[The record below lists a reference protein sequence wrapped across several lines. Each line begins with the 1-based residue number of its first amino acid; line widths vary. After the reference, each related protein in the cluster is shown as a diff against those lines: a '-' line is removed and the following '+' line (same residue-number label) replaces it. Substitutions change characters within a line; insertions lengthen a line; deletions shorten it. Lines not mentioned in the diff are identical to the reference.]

1 MTWLT
6 ENWTDIVNAVTAL
19 VAAAAAVTALTPS
32 PEDDNVLKKIRDVLN
47 VIGFNVGNAKNE
59 KD

>member
-32 PEDDNVLKKIRDVLN
+32 PKDDNILKKIRDVLN
-47 VIGFNVGNAKNE
+47 VIGFNVGNAKNL

>member
-32 PEDDNVLKKIRDVLN
+32 PKDDNILKKIRDVLN
-47 VIGFNVGNAKNE
+47 VIGFNVGNARNQE
-59 KD
+59 D

>member
-32 PEDDNVLKKIRDVLN
+32 PKDDSVLKKIRDVLN
-47 VIGFNVGNAKNE
+47 VIGFNVGNAKNIG
-59 KD
+59 D

>member
-6 ENWTDIVNAVTAL
+6 ENWTDIANTITAI
-19 VAAAAAVTALTPS
+19 VAAAAAITALTPT
-32 PEDDNVLKKIRDVLN
+32 PKDDSVFKKIRDVLD

-59 KD
+59 VK

>member
-32 PEDDNVLKKIRDVLN
+32 PKDDNILKKILSQSMLN
-47 VIGFNVGNAKNE
+47 
-59 KD
+59 